1 MFRSASVALA
11 ACALSVLL
19 SACGGG
25 GNDAPV
31 ASNTTIQVIEDTP
44 IKVALVDNDPDG
56 DAMTVSVVTP
66 PTNGDVA
73 FTSTSPVQFTY
84 TPRANVNGGDA
95 FTYKLSDGDKESNLG
110 TVILAIASVN
120 DAPAIA
126 PTLTADQVVSVTA
139 TLITDVEAD
148 TFASTIVTAP
158 THGTL
163 TVDASNPGK
172 FTYQPEAGFNGTDSA
187 ELKAA
192 YNAPDGTGA
201 SVSGTVAITVRPKPA
216 GVADPAPAALSVTIN
231 TSPWVGTAVVNAG
244 GSIHFTPVTPFV
256 GNTSLEYEVRDG
268 ERSFKVSA
276 ALPAGESIDTLTVGS
291 SSPVVF
297 YLTQES
303 RRLYRVDL
311 SQPGVAQPVEVR
323 DLATDE
329 LATEAI
335 RKSLGAATTR

>member
-1 MFRSASVALA
+1 
-11 ACALSVLL
+11 
-19 SACGGG
+19 
-25 GNDAPV
+25 
-31 ASNTTIQVIEDTP
+31 
-44 IKVALVDNDPDG
+44 
-56 DAMTVSVVTP
+56 
-66 PTNGDVA
+66 
-73 FTSTSPVQFTY
+73 
-84 TPRANVNGGDA
+84 VNGGDT

-126 PTLTADQVVSVTA
+126 PTLTADQDVSVTA

-172 FTYQPEAGFNGTDSA
+172 FTYQPEAGFNGSDSA

-231 TSPWVGTAVVNAG
+231 TAPLGRHRRRERCG
-244 GSIHFTPVTPFV
+244 GSIHFTPV
-256 GNTSLEYEVRDG
+256 NAVRG
-268 ERSFKVSA
+268 EHLARIRSARWRTQLQSEHCPA
-276 ALPAGESIDTLTVGS
+276 AGESIDTLTVAS
-291 SSPVVF
+291 SAPVVF

-311 SQPGVAQPVEVR
+311 SQPGVAQPVEVQ

-335 RKSLGAATTR
+335 RKSLSAATTR